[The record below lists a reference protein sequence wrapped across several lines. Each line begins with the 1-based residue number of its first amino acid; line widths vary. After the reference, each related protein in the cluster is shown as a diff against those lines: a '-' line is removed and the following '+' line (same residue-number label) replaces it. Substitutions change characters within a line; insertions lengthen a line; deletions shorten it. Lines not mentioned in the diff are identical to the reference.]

1 MATLRVLVAD
11 DHEIVRKDVCALIT
25 SHAGWEV
32 CGEASDG
39 GEAMQK
45 VAQLKPDIVI
55 LDIDMPCL
63 NGVEA
68 IRQIL
73 HHNARQNIVI
83 LSVAESQQKIQEVL
97 KAGARAYVSKSDAAQ
112 DLIIAVEELQRNG
125 SYLNSRVGRMMS
137 YDFLNARHQTPSAKP
152 SVSPPNPI
160 RTKNRTALGGGRK
173 YKGDRQSSSGG
184 LTARRLTVMKPPSD
198 FPAEHKS
205 SLQRRGLWAGLLLT
219 VLVLGWIQTNSLL
232 RRQHKLIRLS
242 PRHLPAN
249 PASFDDPKSRSVI
262 LKAPVEDPRLL
273 PALLGHSDAQYELG
287 VAYARGQGVQSD
299 YTVASTWLILA
310 MANGE
315 RRSDALIR
323 QLTPKLSKSET
334 GRIRWN
340 LGEMYANGFGVQA
353 DKVTAYMW
361 HCLAEAAGENRSRR
375 AKYKL
380 ALTMTRGEVS
390 DANARA
396 SAWLR
401 RHRLSDSTFLPVTAP
416 SPRRHQM

>member
-45 VAQLKPDIVI
+45 VTQLKPDSVI
-55 LDIDMPCL
+55 LDMNMPSL
-63 NGVEA
+63 NGLEA

-73 HHNARQNIVI
+73 RHNARQNIVI
-83 LSVAESQQKIQEVL
+83 HSVADSQQTIQEVL

-112 DLIIAVEELQRNG
+112 DLIIAVEELQHNG

-137 YDFLNARHQTPSAKP
+137 DGFLNARHQTSSSKP
-152 SVSPPNPI
+152 SGSPLNLT
-160 RTKNRTALGGGRK
+160 RTRNRTALGGGKK

-184 LTARRLTVMKPPSD
+184 LTARRLTVMKPHPD

-205 SLQRRGLWAGLLLT
+205 SLQRRSLWAVLLLT
-219 VLVLGWIQTNSLL
+219 VLVLGWIQTSSLL

-242 PRHLPAN
+242 PRHLQTYA
-249 PASFDDPKSRSVI
+249 ASFDDPKSRSI
-262 LKAPVEDPRLL
+262 LKAPVEDRRLL
-273 PALLGHSDAQYELG
+273 AALLGHSDAQYELG
-287 VAYARGQGVQSD
+287 VAYARGQGVHSD

-310 MANGE
+310 TANGE
-315 RRSDALIR
+315 GRSDGLIR
-323 QLTPKLSKSET
+323 ELTPKLSESET